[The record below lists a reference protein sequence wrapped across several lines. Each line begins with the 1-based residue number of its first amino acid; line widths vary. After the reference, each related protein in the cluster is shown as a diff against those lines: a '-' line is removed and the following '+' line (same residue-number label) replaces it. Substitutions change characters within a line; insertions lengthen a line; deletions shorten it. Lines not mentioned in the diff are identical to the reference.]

1 MKRNHEIIKLFRTEI
16 NTTDQ
21 MTMLHGLSVQYVRNE
36 NKNVKRVLFLK
47 NKKNVSMHRTKIGN
61 DAGTGR

>member
-36 NKNVKRVLFLK
+36 NKNVKRVLFLNAQNENRK
-47 NKKNVSMHRTKIGN
+47 
-61 DAGTGR
+61 

>member
-47 NKKNVSMHRTKIGN
+47 NKKTFQCTERK
-61 DAGTGR
+61 

>member
-1 MKRNHEIIKLFRTEI
+1 
-16 NTTDQ
+16 

-47 NKKNVSMHRTKIGN
+47 NKKKRFNAQNENRK
-61 DAGTGR
+61 